1 MSTEITPA
9 IQLPNEFRTV
19 ETPVLDWL
27 QSEDLGWRYEDATA
41 VAREYRAR
49 RGDGTVDER
58 EVLLLPILKER
69 LIALN
74 PGVITDDERAER
86 VISRLRNERDNQ
98 EWLRWLRNEKTM
110 SFAVGEPEQ
119 NINLIDYDHLGT
131 DDDGNDYLATNQ
143 FRVEGPKDNIRT
155 DVLLFVNG
163 IPLVN
168 VEAKTTGRDWKVDW
182 TEGAKQCGRY
192 GREAP
197 QLYYSNVF
205 CGAVN
210 EYVFRY
216 GIPGTKFHT
225 WHQWR
230 DPSPHNHI
238 PTTDAMKCS
247 VYGLLDRGN
256 LLDILRNFVVF
267 EVEQGVPVKKVA
279 RYQQFA
285 AANEIVRR
293 SLDVDRE
300 QEWRR
305 GLVWHTQGSGKS
317 LTILFAAKK
326 MWHHP
331 QLKQPTI
338 LIVIDREQLQDQMF
352 GQFVR
357 TNTEACRVATGREDL
372 IKLLGDGDGYRGI
385 IVTIMHK
392 FTGKED
398 FAVARR
404 NVVALID
411 EAHRSQEGEFGKWMR
426 ATLPDASLFGFTGTP
441 IENNDHNTPI
451 AFGRVLG
458 KDEGG
463 QERFE
468 RYMQPG
474 GRYSIAD
481 AIRDVATIEVNFE
494 PRVSDWAVWGEKL
507 DEVFEREFAHL
518 PEGEREQLK
527 KENAHLAVILK
538 LPKRIKMIAEDVT
551 KDFVGR
557 VRPNG
562 FKSMLVCYDKE
573 RYCERNNST
582 CCA

>member
-1 MSTEITPA
+1 MSTGITPP
-9 IQLPNEFRTV
+9 ILPNEFRTV

-49 RGDGTVDER
+49 RNDGTVDER

-119 NINLIDYDHLGT
+119 NINLIDYDNLGT

-143 FRVEGPKDNIRT
+143 FRVEGAKDNVRT

-168 VEAKTTGRDWKVDW
+168 IEAKTTGRDWKVEW

-192 GREAP
+192 SREAP

-210 EYVFRY
+210 EYVFKY

-238 PTTDAMKCS
+238 PATDTMKCS
-247 VYGLLDRGN
+247 IYGLLDRGN

-293 SLDVDRE
+293 SLDVDR
-300 QEWRR
+300 
-305 GLVWHTQGSGKS
+305 
-317 LTILFAAKK
+317 
-326 MWHHP
+326 
-331 QLKQPTI
+331 
-338 LIVIDREQLQDQMF
+338 
-352 GQFVR
+352 
-357 TNTEACRVATGREDL
+357 
-372 IKLLGDGDGYRGI
+372 
-385 IVTIMHK
+385 
-392 FTGKED
+392 
-398 FAVARR
+398 
-404 NVVALID
+404 
-411 EAHRSQEGEFGKWMR
+411 
-426 ATLPDASLFGFTGTP
+426 
-441 IENNDHNTPI
+441 
-451 AFGRVLG
+451 
-458 KDEGG
+458 
-463 QERFE
+463 
-468 RYMQPG
+468 
-474 GRYSIAD
+474 
-481 AIRDVATIEVNFE
+481 
-494 PRVSDWAVWGEKL
+494 
-507 DEVFEREFAHL
+507 
-518 PEGEREQLK
+518 
-527 KENAHLAVILK
+527 
-538 LPKRIKMIAEDVT
+538 
-551 KDFVGR
+551 
-557 VRPNG
+557 
-562 FKSMLVCYDKE
+562 
-573 RYCERNNST
+573 
-582 CCA
+582 